1 MAPVNQTN
9 GEVLRSDPSAE
20 ARRGN
25 PTTTDESLRM
35 IISPLKHLPPKMV
48 TDGTGILVPNPKFRD
63 YNAKIISFEVWNTI
77 SQNFNSQSSAKVMFY
92 KSQMQML
99 KKDGLTMRDY
109 LTKMKNYCDLLAT
122 AGNKISDTDHILAIM
137 QGLGE
142 EYESVIAVIS
152 SKKSSPSLQYVTS
165 TLIAHEG
172 RIAHKISSTDLSV
185 NYTSQ
190 YSNRGSSSWNSNGYP
205 SSGFQNRN
213 QFGGNQ
219 MTRGSFVPNRGRGRG
234 RTQGGI
240 KPQCQLCNK
249 FGHTVHRCFYRYDPN
264 FHRNMPANGPTPCV
278 LGSGAK
284 NGASGSNSSAG
295 NVNLTEYDAQEDQDY
310 SKMEAM
316 VATPED
322 LQNCC
327 WFPDSGAT
335 NHVTHDLGNL
345 NSGTEYNGLTLLAQA
360 SLPLKYW
367 PDAFST
373 VVFLIN
379 SSKHKRYKC
388 LNQQGRMFISR
399 SVIFDETKFPFAD
412 KPQKPIQTIS
422 HSTVG
427 LPCIPLVKNLEPISV
442 SHSLSLPTSSAQSSH
457 QLDENPGSDIRFV
470 QQDLSNTDSSS
481 TMPILNESASISSSS
496 LCALPGTIPLST
508 NSDEP
513 NGSINTRPVT
523 LPQQPHHMITRS
535 KNEAISHPKWKEA
548 MNEEFRALMKNKTWS
563 LVPLPSDRTSVGCR
577 WVFKLK
583 RNPDGSISRYKA
595 RLVAKGYSQVPGFDF
610 SETFIPVVKPTTIRV
625 VLAIAVS
632 QSWSIRQL
640 DVNNAFLNGELQEEV
655 YMDQPP
661 GFDGRTNQDQKLV
674 CKLHK
679 ALYGLKQA
687 PRAWFDKLKISLQQF
702 GFSSTKSDQSLFVR
716 FTNCSSLFVLVY
728 VNDIVVT
735 GSSSQEI
742 QELISKLSGLFS
754 LKDLGELSY
763 FLGIEVKK
771 TTDGGLHL
779 SKKKYIQD
787 LLKKTKMDGAK
798 SLPTPMLSGLKLSAE
813 MGDPIDNVF
822 EYRSVVGALQYRNG
836 TIDLG
841 IVLKPSETMNLMAFC
856 DADWGSD
863 VDDRRST
870 SGHCVFLGK
879 SLVSWS
885 SKKQHTISRSSTE
898 AEYRSLASLTSEL
911 LWLQSLLSE
920 LKSKMTMVPVIWCD
934 NISTVSLSANPVLHS
949 RTKHMELDLYFVRE
963 KVMERKL
970 VVNHVPAEDQ
980 IADVLTKP
988 LSFRFFD
995 KLRGKLTVTSLDLK
1009 NGD

>member
-25 PTTTDESLRM
+25 PTTTDKSLRM
-35 IISPLKHLPPKMV
+35 IISPLSFLFGTEHLPPKMV

-63 YNAKIISFEVWNTI
+63 YQRQDHLLISWLISSIGSAFLPQVVGCSSAFEVWNTI

-219 MTRGSFVPNRGRGRG
+219 MTRGSFVPNRGRSRG

-310 SKMEAM
+310 SEMEAM

-322 LQNCC
+322 FQNCC

-345 NSGTEYNGLTLLAQA
+345 NSGTEYN
-360 SLPLKYW
+360 
-367 PDAFST
+367 
-373 VVFLIN
+373 
-379 SSKHKRYKC
+379 
-388 LNQQGRMFISR
+388 
-399 SVIFDETKFPFAD
+399 
-412 KPQKPIQTIS
+412 
-422 HSTVG
+422 
-427 LPCIPLVKNLEPISV
+427 
-442 SHSLSLPTSSAQSSH
+442 AQSSH

-595 RLVAKGYSQVPGFDF
+595 RLVAKGYSQ
-610 SETFIPVVKPTTIRV
+610 
-625 VLAIAVS
+625 
-632 QSWSIRQL
+632 L

-716 FTNCSSLFVLVY
+716 FTNCSSLF
-728 VNDIVVT
+728 
-735 GSSSQEI
+735 I
-742 QELISKLSGLFS
+742 QELISKLNGLFS

-822 EYRSVVGALQYRNG
+822 EYRSVVGALQYITITRPEIAFSVNKAVKRILRYRNG